1 MGYKGLTISKQREE
15 LGVPENFDVMAMI
28 AIGQLGPKENLLLN
42 LQEREYPSDRK
53 PIEEIVM
60 DGKFISKLK
69 LIG

>member
-28 AIGQLGPKENLLLN
+28 AIGKLGPKENLLLN

-53 PIEEIVM
+53 SIEEIVM
-60 DGKFISKLK
+60 EGKFISSQS
-69 LIG
+69 